1 MGNRDKAPLVSI
13 CVPVYG
19 VEKYVGKCFETLFSQ
34 TYKNIEYVV
43 VNDCTPDNSIN
54 IIKELVR
61 HYPERI
67 NQLHIID
74 HEHNRGLAAARNT
87 AVDNAHGEF
96 LIHVDS
102 DDYVEPSLV
111 EKLVDKQ
118 RETNAD
124 IVSSG
129 YSIVEGINAKRQNCT
144 YNGSPHQLALDMFM
158 RKQPAHVWGRFI
170 RRNIYTYNSI
180 HCEEGI
186 NMGEDFQVIPILVFH
201 SKALSSVDEP
211 LYVYRF
217 MSEES
222 YSKKFNKKR
231 LLQEWRSFDIIKE
244 FFLQYEGKFNNQIA
258 YAELRTV
265 VMYLVFAARYSNK
278 DYYVEAR
285 ARLLKIDKKYWKEMP
300 LPMRIQLWLSGNF
313 HLMSIYS
320 NFSTF
325 IKHKIQ

>member
-54 IIKELVR
+54 IIKELVK

-158 RKQPAHVWGRFI
+158 RKQPAHVWGRLI
-170 RRNIYTYNSI
+170 RRNIYTDNSI
-180 HCEEGI
+180 QCEEGI
-186 NMGEDFQVIPILVFH
+186 NMGEDFQIIPILVFH
-201 SKALSSVDEP
+201 SKAISSVDEP

-313 HLMSIYS
+313 LLMSIYS